1 MTNSSPNVDRTT
13 SRRESGSALLVA
25 VLLLIFMG
33 VIGLSAMDTV
43 TRDRQVAGFTQRTK
57 AAFFAAEAGAHT
69 GLELIQDANR
79 FNPPAL
85 PATDL
90 GNPADYPHSTQPQ
103 YRGDPNITDPPIRVA
118 DTQNAGA
125 VEELG
130 FALTQG
136 QGSGFA
142 VDYWVINAQG
152 TGPNGGSAR
161 IEVSKRLLSFA
172 GYGS

>member
-1 MTNSSPNVDRTT
+1 MMDADSI
-13 SRRESGSALLVA
+13 RRNERARGEQGSALLVA

-57 AAFFAAEAGAHT
+57 MAFFAAEAGAHT
-69 GLELIQDANR
+69 GLELIQGANR

-90 GNPADYPHSTQPQ
+90 GNAADYPHANQPQ
-103 YRGDPNITDPPIRVA
+103 FRGDPNITDPPIRVNN
-118 DTQNAGA
+118 TQNAGA
-125 VEELG
+125 LDLG

-136 QGSGFA
+136 QGTGFV
-142 VDYWVINAQG
+142 VDYWIVNAQG
-152 TGPNGGSAR
+152 IGPNGGSAR
-161 IEVSKRLLSFA
+161 VEVAKRMLDFA
-172 GYGS
+172 GHGN